1 MNLKD
6 RILIF
11 LSSISLAIILFWYF
25 GWLVVFGLPVLGLV
39 YVIFG
44 GHRHA

>member
-6 RILIF
+6 RILVF
-11 LSSISLAIILFWYF
+11 LSSISLSIVLFWYF
-25 GWLVVFGLPVLGLV
+25 GWLIVFGLPLIGLG

-44 GHRHA
+44 GKRHA